1 MSRELHC
8 YQQKNALTVLVSTA
22 RLPFSL
28 APRSSSRHELNQTA
42 VYQGDRRSSLQNSK
56 ENVNV

>member
-8 YQQKNALTVLVSTA
+8 CQQINALTVLSSTA

-28 APRSSSRHELNQTA
+28 APRTSSRHELNHMMI
-42 VYQGDRRSSLQNSK
+42 YQGDRGSNLQNSK